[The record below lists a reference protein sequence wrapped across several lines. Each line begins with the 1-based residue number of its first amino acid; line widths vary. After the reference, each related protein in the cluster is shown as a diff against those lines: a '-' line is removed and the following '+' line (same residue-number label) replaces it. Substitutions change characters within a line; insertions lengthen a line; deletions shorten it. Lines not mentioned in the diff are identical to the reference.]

1 VTRAPLIHIGAR
13 TKSPQRAVE
22 IPFMSKKMLIDAAH
36 AEETRVVVVDGTRV
50 EEFDFE
56 SQTRKQLRGNIYLAK
71 VTRVEPSL
79 QAAFIEYGG
88 NRHGFLAF
96 NEIHPD
102 YYQIPVADREALM
115 RDDSHDDEDDHHHAR
130 DEDDGDA
137 VDDEEDAVEEELARR
152 KRRLMRKYK
161 IQEVIRRRQIMLV
174 QVVKE
179 ERGNKGAALTTY
191 LSLAGRYGVLMPNT
205 ARGGGI
211 SRKITTVTD
220 RKRLKSVVQSLDVPQ
235 GMGLIVRTA
244 GAKRT
249 KAEIKRDYEYLLRLW
264 ENIRETTLHSIA
276 PALIYEEEDLVKRAI
291 RDMYDKELEGI
302 WVEGEA
308 GYREARDFMRM
319 LMPSQAKKVFHY
331 RDPAPLFVKHRIED
345 HLAQIY
351 SPVVPLRSGGYL
363 VINQTEA
370 LVAIDVNSG
379 KATRER
385 NIEATALKTNSEAA
399 EEAARQLRL
408 RDLAGLIVIDFID
421 MDEAKNNRTVEKVLK
436 DALKDDRARIQM
448 GKISGFGLMEISRQ
462 RRRTG
467 VLEGTTHVC
476 EHCEGT
482 GRVRSVESSALAA
495 LRALEVEALKGSG
508 AVTLKVSRA
517 VGIYI
522 LNEKRAYLVRLQQT
536 HGLFVTVLVDDT
548 LHAADNEIERTEL
561 GERIAIAP
569 PPISDDDFD
578 DDAYDDEEEDE
589 DEEVLDEDGLERED
603 TDDDDAAVR
612 ASARGRGR
620 PAEAASDDDGD
631 RNRKRKRRRRG
642 RRDEADVE
650 AAPGAEGDVDG
661 DDDDGEARDGD
672 FAIEGE
678 DEEARRRRRRRGR
691 RGGRRGGREDGDR
704 PADAFVWTRPRVP
717 FGDSAFAWHD
727 PAALDGRGGEPR
739 RPAPERADRP
749 AQAERAPE
757 APRAERAERPERE
770 RRGRGRR
777 GERGPRPEV
786 AETLAEG
793 VVAEAPVFATEAEL
807 PPIAPAVVEPP
818 PSDIW
823 VELPAPT
830 EDAPKKARR
839 PRARGRKADAVTD
852 AAETTEAVSAEET
865 VAVVAEVPATVE
877 VASEALVEPAPI
889 AASAPQPAPEPEAS
903 QPEPVLETVAAPA
916 EPDPAEISDPPA
928 KPRKGWWRRG

>member
-1 VTRAPLIHIGAR
+1 
-13 TKSPQRAVE
+13 
-22 IPFMSKKMLIDAAH
+22 MSKKMLIDAAH

-130 DEDDGDA
+130 EDDDGDV

-220 RKRLKSVVQSLDVPQ
+220 RKRLKSVVQGLDVPQ

-264 ENIRETTLHSIA
+264 ENIRDNTLHSIA

-291 RDMYDKELEGI
+291 RDMYDKDLDGI
-302 WVEGEA
+302 WVEGDA
-308 GYREARDFMRM
+308 GYKEARDFMRM
-319 LMPSQAKKVFHY
+319 LMPSQAKKVFNY
-331 RDPAPLFVKHRIED
+331 RDPTPLFVKNKIED

-385 NIEATALKTNSEAA
+385 NIEATALKTNIEAA

-421 MDEAKNNRTVEKVLK
+421 MDEGKNNRTVEKVLK

-495 LRALEVEALKGSG
+495 LRAVEVEALKGSG
-508 AVTLKVSRA
+508 AVILKVARS
-517 VGIYI
+517 VGLYI
-522 LNEKRAYLVRLQQT
+522 LNEKRAYLQRLLET
-536 HGLFVTVLVDDT
+536 HGLHVTVIVDDS
-548 LHAADNEIERTEL
+548 LHAGDQEIERTEL
-561 GERIAIAP
+561 GERIAVAP
-569 PPISDDDFD
+569 APYVEEDDDFD
-578 DDAYDDEEEDE
+578 PTAFEDEEEDDEIIDDE
-589 DEEVLDEDGLERED
+589 DEEDLERED
-603 TDDDDAAVR
+603 TDDDDASSR
-612 ASARGRGR
+612 KQAR
-620 PAEAASDDDGD
+620 DDDRGD
-631 RNRKRKRRRRG
+631 RKGRRG
-642 RRDEADVE
+642 RRDRGRGRGRRDERETEAEVE
-650 AAPGAEGDVDG
+650 AESDEDEAEGDAEDRAEFG
-661 DDDDGEARDGD
+661 DDDDGG
-672 FAIEGE
+672 
-678 DEEARRRRRRRGR
+678 RRRRRRGR

-704 PADAFVWTRPRVP
+704 PTDAFVWIRPRVP
-717 FGDSAFAWHD
+717 FGENVFTWHD
-727 PAALDGRGGEPR
+727 PAALVGGASEPR
-739 RPAPERADRP
+739 RPAPEARV
-749 AQAERAPE
+749 ETSE
-757 APRAERAERPERE
+757 ATERPERE
-770 RRGRGRR
+770 ERPGRERGRR
-777 GERGPRPEV
+777 GRDRGRR
-786 AETLAEG
+786 ARDETIQTEA
-793 VVAEAPVFATEAEL
+793 VAEAAPVEAVAAEPAQPAEPFEAPVL
-807 PPIAPAVVEPP
+807 APPVIAGPPADV
-818 PSDIW
+818 W
-823 VELPAPT
+823 VELPEI
-830 EDAPKKARR
+830 EDAPKKPKRTR
-839 PRARGRKADAVTD
+839 SRSKKALAEAVEAAPEAVEAVAETVTD
-852 AAETTEAVSAEET
+852 S
-865 VAVVAEVPATVE
+865 VAVVPPE
-877 VASEALVEPAPI
+877 PI
-889 AASAPQPAPEPEAS
+889 AEPVVEAAPQPVAT
-903 QPEPVLETVAAPA
+903 PEPVAEAAAAAPV
-916 EPDPAEISDPPA
+916 EPDPNEITAPPE
-928 KPRKGWWRRG
+928 KPRRGWWRR

>member
-1 VTRAPLIHIGAR
+1 
-13 TKSPQRAVE
+13 
-22 IPFMSKKMLIDAAH
+22 MSKKMLIDAAH

-115 RDDSHDDEDDHHHAR
+115 RDDSHDDEDDHVSTR
-130 DEDDGDA
+130 RGDEEDGDH

-211 SRKITTVTD
+211 SRKITTITD

-235 GMGLIVRTA
+235 GMGLIIRTA

-249 KAEIKRDYEYLLRLW
+249 KAEVKRDYDYLLRLW
-264 ENIRETTLHSIA
+264 ENIRETTLHSVA

-308 GYREARDFMRM
+308 GFKEARDFMRM

-331 RDPAPLFVKHRIED
+331 REPAPLFVKHRIED

-385 NIEATALKTNSEAA
+385 NIEATALKTNTEAA

-421 MDEAKNNRTVEKVLK
+421 MDEGKNNRSVEKVLK

-495 LRALEVEALKGSG
+495 LRAVEVEALKGSG
-508 AVTLKVSRA
+508 AITLKVSRA

-536 HGLFVTVLVDDT
+536 HGLFVTVLVDES
-548 LHAADNEIERTEL
+548 LHAAENEIERTEL
-561 GERIAIAP
+561 GERIAITAP
-569 PPISDDDFD
+569 PASDDDFED
-578 DDAYDDEEEDE
+578 EVYDDEEEDE
-589 DEEVLDEDGLERED
+589 DEEILDEEDLERED
-603 TDDDDAAVR
+603 TDDDASAVR
-612 ASARGRGR
+612 AAPRGKPR
-620 PAEAASDDDGD
+620 AEAAEDEGD

-642 RRDEADVE
+642 RRDDVDAAPEGEAE
-650 AAPGAEGDVDG
+650 AADDAEGDEDA
-661 DDDDGEARDGD
+661 DADRGD
-672 FAIEGE
+672 FPALEGE

-704 PADAFVWTRPRVP
+704 PADAFVWIRPRVP

-739 RPAPERADRP
+739 RPAPEPVASEP
-749 AQAERAPE
+749 APQAERPA
-757 APRAERAERPERE
+757 RAERPERAE
-770 RRGRGRR
+770 RSEGRSSRSRGRGR
-777 GERGPRPEV
+777 GEREARPAPVE
-786 AETLAEG
+786 ALADVELPPIPA
-793 VVAEAPVFATEAEL
+793 VVAEA
-807 PPIAPAVVEPP
+807 P

-823 VELPAPT
+823 VELPAPGD
-830 EDAPKKARR
+830 EAPKKARR
-839 PRARGRKADAVTD
+839 PRTRGRKGD
-852 AAETTEAVSAEET
+852 AATAEAVIETASEEG
-865 VAVVAEVPATVE
+865 AAPEVVAEP
-877 VASEALVEPAPI
+877 VAAEALVEIDVVAPAPI
-889 AASAPQPAPEPEAS
+889 VVSAPQPVAE
-903 QPEPVLETVAAPA
+903 PEPVLEAVLTPA
-916 EPDPAEISDPPA
+916 EPDPAEITAPPA
-928 KPRKGWWRRG
+928 KPRGGWWRRG

>member
-1 VTRAPLIHIGAR
+1 
-13 TKSPQRAVE
+13 
-22 IPFMSKKMLIDAAH
+22 MSKKMLIDAAH

-115 RDDSHDDEDDHHHAR
+115 RDDSGDDEDDTPVSRRASGGD
-130 DEDDGDA
+130 DEDDGNGRDHA
-137 VDDEEDAVEEELARR
+137 IDDDEDDVEEELARR

-211 SRKITTVTD
+211 SRKITAVTD

-249 KAEIKRDYEYLLRLW
+249 KAEVKRDYEYLLRLW
-264 ENIRETTLHSIA
+264 ENIRENTLHSIA

-291 RDMYDKELEGI
+291 RDMYDKDLDGI
-302 WVEGEA
+302 WVEGDA
-308 GYREARDFMRM
+308 GYKEARDFMRM
-319 LMPSQAKKVFHY
+319 LMPSQAKKVFNY
-331 RDPAPLFVKHRIED
+331 RDPTPLFVKNKIED

-385 NIEATALKTNSEAA
+385 NIEATALKTNVEAA

-421 MDEAKNNRTVEKVLK
+421 MDEGKNNRTVEKVLK

-495 LRALEVEALKGSG
+495 LRAVEAEALKGSG
-508 AVTLKVSRA
+508 SVILKVARS
-517 VGIYI
+517 VGLYI
-522 LNEKRAYLVRLQQT
+522 LNEKRAYLQRLLQT
-536 HGLFVTVLVDDT
+536 HGLHVTVVVDDS
-548 LHAADNEIERTEL
+548 LHAGDQEIERTEL
-561 GERIAIAP
+561 GERIAVAP
-569 PPISDDDFD
+569 APYVEEDDGFD
-578 DDAYDDEEEDE
+578 ADAFADEEEDDEIIDDE
-589 DEEVLDEDGLERED
+589 DEDDVERED
-603 TDDDDAAVR
+603 TDDDDA
-612 ASARGRGR
+612 SARKQAR
-620 PAEAASDDDGD
+620 DDDRGD
-631 RNRKRKRRRRG
+631 RKGRRG
-642 RRDEADVE
+642 RRDRGRGRGRRDEREADAEIE
-650 AAPGAEGDVDG
+650 ADEDDAEGDADG
-661 DDDDGEARDGD
+661 RAEFGGEEDDDD
-672 FAIEGE
+672 
-678 DEEARRRRRRRGR
+678 RRRRRRRGR

-704 PADAFVWTRPRVP
+704 PADAFVWIRPRVP
-717 FGDSAFAWHD
+717 FGENVFTWHD
-727 PAALDGRGGEPR
+727 PAVLVGGNSEPR
-739 RPAPERADRP
+739 RPAPEARA
-749 AQAERAPE
+749 EVE
-757 APRAERAERPERE
+757 TVERAERPERPE
-770 RRGRGRR
+770 REEREGGRRERGRRGRDRGRR
-777 GERGPRPEV
+777 GERAEAAEV
-786 AETLAEG
+786 APVET
-793 VVAEAPVFATEAEL
+793 VVAEQAAEPAEPFEAPILA
-807 PPIAPAVVEPP
+807 PPVIAGPPADV
-818 PSDIW
+818 W
-823 VELPAPT
+823 VELPEA
-830 EDAPKKARR
+830 EEAPKKPKRTR
-839 PRARGRKADAVTD
+839 SRSKKAAEPAPEAVEAVAEAVT
-852 AAETTEAVSAEET
+852 ES
-865 VAVVAEVPATVE
+865 VAVVTPEPEAAPEPVAELAPE
-877 VASEALVEPAPI
+877 PVA
-889 AASAPQPAPEPEAS
+889 APEPE
-903 QPEPVLETVAAPA
+903 PVVEAAPAAPA
-916 EPDPAEISDPPA
+916 EPDPNEIGTPPE
-928 KPRKGWWRRG
+928 KPRKGWWRR

>member
-1 VTRAPLIHIGAR
+1 
-13 TKSPQRAVE
+13 
-22 IPFMSKKMLIDAAH
+22 MSKKMLIDAAH
-36 AEETRVVVVDGTRV
+36 AEETRVVVVDGSRV

-115 RDDSHDDEDDHHHAR
+115 RDDSGDDEDDHHHAR
-130 DEDDGDA
+130 DGEDDGDA

-220 RKRLKSVVQSLDVPQ
+220 RKRLKSVVQGLDVPQ

-264 ENIRETTLHSIA
+264 ENIRDNTLHSIA

-291 RDMYDKELEGI
+291 RDMYDKDLEGI

-308 GYREARDFMRM
+308 GYKEARDFMRM
-319 LMPSQAKKVFHY
+319 LMPSQAKKVFPY
-331 RDPAPLFVKHRIED
+331 REPAPLFVKHKIED

-385 NIEATALKTNSEAA
+385 NIEATALKTNVEAA

-421 MDEAKNNRTVEKVLK
+421 MDEGKNNRTVEKVLK

-476 EHCEGT
+476 EHCDGT

-495 LRALEVEALKGSG
+495 LRAVEVEALKGGG
-508 AVTLKVSRA
+508 AVTLKVSRP

-522 LNEKRAYLVRLQQT
+522 LNEKRAYLLRLQQT
-536 HGLFVTVLVDDT
+536 HALFVTVLVDDS
-548 LHAADNEIERTEL
+548 LHQAEHDIDRTEL
-561 GERIAIAP
+561 GERPAP
-569 PPISDDDFD
+569 QIFAPIEPDPV
-578 DDAYDDEEEDE
+578 YDDEAFEDE
-589 DEEVLDEDGLERED
+589 DEEDEEEIEAGEASEEDEDAPRAARPARAEPAE
-603 TDDDDAAVR
+603 DDANGR
-612 ASARGRGR
+612 RG
-620 PAEAASDDDGD
+620 
-631 RNRKRKRRRRG
+631 RKRRRRG
-642 RRDEADVE
+642 GRRDERDEAPAE
-650 AAPGAEGDVDG
+650 AAGDEDEEDADGVERAEGD
-661 DDDDGEARDGD
+661 
-672 FAIEGE
+672 IEGE
-678 DEEARRRRRRRGR
+678 DEESRRRRRRRGR

-704 PADAFVWTRPRVP
+704 PADAFAWTRPRVP
-717 FGDSAFAWHD
+717 FGENAFVWHD
-727 PAALDGRGGEPR
+727 PEALDGRNSER
-739 RPAPERADRP
+739 RPSGDRPERTERPEPVEAVAAERTERPERA
-749 AQAERAPE
+749 ERGE
-757 APRAERAERPERE
+757 RGGRRGRGRGERTERTETSDAPRAERAPAQRVD
-770 RRGRGRR
+770 
-777 GERGPRPEV
+777 V
-786 AETLAEG
+786 ADLEP
-793 VVAEAPVFATEAEL
+793 APL
-807 PPIAPAVVEPP
+807 APAVIEGPP
-818 PSDIW
+818 ADVW
-823 VELPAPT
+823 VELPPQD
-830 EDAPKKARR
+830 EAPKKARR
-839 PRARGRKADAVTD
+839 PRSRGRKAAD
-852 AAETTEAVSAEET
+852 AETPAEAIAE
-865 VAVVAEVPATVE
+865 APVVAETVVETVESAPLVAADVE
-877 VASEALVEPAPI
+877 VAAPVLVEAPSAPALVVVEA
-889 AASAPQPAPEPEAS
+889 APEPT
-903 QPEPVLETVAAPA
+903 PVAVT
-916 EPDPAEISDPPA
+916 PDPAEIVTPPE
-928 KPRKGWWRRG
+928 KPKRGWWRRG

>member
-1 VTRAPLIHIGAR
+1 
-13 TKSPQRAVE
+13 
-22 IPFMSKKMLIDAAH
+22 MSKKMLIDAAH
-36 AEETRVVVVDGTRV
+36 AEETRVVVVDGSRV

-115 RDDSHDDEDDHHHAR
+115 RDDSGDDEDDHHHAR
-130 DEDDGDA
+130 EDDDGV

-220 RKRLKSVVQSLDVPQ
+220 RKRLKSVVQGLDVPQ

-264 ENIRETTLHSIA
+264 ENIRDNTLHSIA

-291 RDMYDKELEGI
+291 RDMYDKDLEGI

-308 GYREARDFMRM
+308 GYKEARDFMRM
-319 LMPSQAKKVFHY
+319 LMPSQAKKVFPY
-331 RDPAPLFVKHRIED
+331 REPAPLFVKHKIED

-385 NIEATALKTNSEAA
+385 NIEATALKTNVEAA

-436 DALKDDRARIQM
+436 DSLKDDRARIQM

-476 EHCEGT
+476 EHCDGT

-495 LRALEVEALKGSG
+495 LRAVEVEALKGGG
-508 AVTLKVSRA
+508 AVTLKVSRP

-522 LNEKRAYLVRLQQT
+522 LNEKRAYLLRLQQT
-536 HGLFVTVLVDDT
+536 HALFVTVLVDDS
-548 LHAADNEIERTEL
+548 LHQAEHDIDRTEL
-561 GERIAIAP
+561 GERPAP
-569 PPISDDDFD
+569 QIFAPIEPDPVYDDEAF
-578 DDAYDDEEEDE
+578 DDEEEDE
-589 DEEVLDEDGLERED
+589 DEDVVSEDEDEGE
-603 TDDDDAAVR
+603 DDDAPR
-612 ASARGRGR
+612 AAR
-620 PAEAASDDDGD
+620 PARVEASDEESNG
-631 RNRKRKRRRRG
+631 RRGRKRRRRG
-642 RRDEADVE
+642 GRRDDRDEAPAE
-650 AAPGAEGDVDG
+650 AAGDEDEDDADGVERAEGD
-661 DDDDGEARDGD
+661 
-672 FAIEGE
+672 IEGE
-678 DEEARRRRRRRGR
+678 DEESRRRRRRRGR

-704 PADAFVWTRPRVP
+704 PADAFAWTRPRVP
-717 FGDSAFAWHD
+717 FGENAFVWHD
-727 PAALDGRGGEPR
+727 PEALDGR
-739 RPAPERADRP
+739 RPAND
-749 AQAERAPE
+749 
-757 APRAERAERPERE
+757 RAERPERPE
-770 RRGRGRR
+770 RPERVESPVAERPERPERAERSGRRGRGRGER
-777 GERGPRPEV
+777 GERTEAADAPRPERTPALRV
-786 AETLAEG
+786 DVTDLEP
-793 VVAEAPVFATEAEL
+793 APL
-807 PPIAPAVVEPP
+807 APAVIEGPP
-818 PSDIW
+818 ADVW
-823 VELPAPT
+823 VELPPQ

-839 PRARGRKADAVTD
+839 PRSRGRKSADVEAQ
-852 AAETTEAVSAEET
+852 AETGAEAAVAEVVEEAPL
-865 VAVVAEVPATVE
+865 VAADVDVPAPVVAEPA
-877 VASEALVEPAPI
+877 
-889 AASAPQPAPEPEAS
+889 PAPEPVE
-903 QPEPVLETVAAPA
+903 VAAAAPESAPVAA
-916 EPDPAEISDPPA
+916 EPDPAEILTPPE
-928 KPRKGWWRRG
+928 KPKRGWWRRG

>member
-1 VTRAPLIHIGAR
+1 
-13 TKSPQRAVE
+13 
-22 IPFMSKKMLIDAAH
+22 MSKKMLIDAAH

-115 RDDSHDDEDDHHHAR
+115 RDDSGDDEDDQHHAR
-130 DEDDGDA
+130 EDNDGDA

-220 RKRLKSVVQSLDVPQ
+220 RKRLKSVVQGLDVPQ

-264 ENIRETTLHSIA
+264 ENIRDNTLHSIA

-291 RDMYDKELEGI
+291 RDMYDKDLEGI

-308 GYREARDFMRM
+308 GYKEARDFMRM
-319 LMPSQAKKVFHY
+319 LMPSQAKKVFPY
-331 RDPAPLFVKHRIED
+331 REPAPLFVKHKIED

-385 NIEATALKTNSEAA
+385 NIEATALKTNMEAA

-421 MDEAKNNRTVEKVLK
+421 MDEGKNNRAVEKVLK
-436 DALKDDRARIQM
+436 DSLKDDRARIQM

-476 EHCEGT
+476 EHCDGT

-495 LRALEVEALKGSG
+495 LRAVEVEALKGGG
-508 AVTLKVSRA
+508 AVTLKVSRP

-522 LNEKRAYLVRLQQT
+522 LNEKRAYLLRLQQT
-536 HGLFVTVLVDDT
+536 HALFVTVLVDDS
-548 LHAADNEIERTEL
+548 LHQAEHDIDRTEL
-561 GERIAIAP
+561 GERPAP
-569 PPISDDDFD
+569 QIFAPIEPDPV
-578 DDAYDDEEEDE
+578 YDDEAFDDEEDEEDEEIVSEDE
-589 DEEVLDEDGLERED
+589 DESEG
-603 TDDDDAAVR
+603 DDAPR
-612 ASARGRGR
+612 AAR
-620 PAEAASDDDGD
+620 PARAEPAEDEGARRG
-631 RNRKRKRRRRG
+631 RKRRRRG
-642 RRDEADVE
+642 GRRDDRDEAPAE
-650 AAPGAEGDVDG
+650 AAGEEDEDDAEGAEGADRAEG
-661 DDDDGEARDGD
+661 D
-672 FAIEGE
+672 IEGE
-678 DEEARRRRRRRGR
+678 DEESRRRRRRRGR

-704 PADAFVWTRPRVP
+704 PADAFAWTRPRVP
-717 FGDSAFAWHD
+717 FGESAFVWHD
-727 PAALDGRGGEPR
+727 PAELDARGPR
-739 RPAPERADRP
+739 PERP
-749 AQAERAPE
+749 ERVE
-757 APRAERAERPERE
+757 APVAERAERPERAE
-770 RRGRGRR
+770 RGERGGRRGRGRGER
-777 GERGPRPEV
+777 GERTEVSDAPRAERAPAPRVDV
-786 AETLAEG
+786 AEL
-793 VVAEAPVFATEAEL
+793 EAAPL
-807 PPIAPAVVEPP
+807 PPPVIEGPPADV
-818 PSDIW
+818 W
-823 VELPAPT
+823 VELPPQD
-830 EDAPKKARR
+830 EAPKKARR
-839 PRARGRKADAVTD
+839 PRSRGRKAAD
-852 AAETTEAVSAEET
+852 
-865 VAVVAEVPATVE
+865 AEVPAEVTVETPTAETVEETPLVAADVE
-877 VASEALVEPAPI
+877 VAAPVVVEA
-889 AASAPQPAPEPEAS
+889 APEPAAE
-903 QPEPVLETVAAPA
+903 PEPVAVAAA
-916 EPDPAEISDPPA
+916 EPALVVVESDPAEILTPPE
-928 KPRKGWWRRG
+928 KPKRGWWRRG

>member
-1 VTRAPLIHIGAR
+1 
-13 TKSPQRAVE
+13 
-22 IPFMSKKMLIDAAH
+22 MSKKMLIDAAH

-115 RDDSHDDEDDHHHAR
+115 RDDSGDDEDDHHHAR
-130 DEDDGDA
+130 EDDDGDA

-220 RKRLKSVVQSLDVPQ
+220 RKRLKSVVQGLDVPQ

-264 ENIRETTLHSIA
+264 ENIRDNTLHSIA

-291 RDMYDKELEGI
+291 RDMYDKDLEGI

-308 GYREARDFMRM
+308 GYKEARDFMRM
-319 LMPSQAKKVFHY
+319 LMPSQAKKVFPY
-331 RDPAPLFVKHRIED
+331 REPAPLFVKHKIED

-385 NIEATALKTNSEAA
+385 NIEATALKTNLEAA

-421 MDEAKNNRTVEKVLK
+421 MDEGKNNRAVEKVLK
-436 DALKDDRARIQM
+436 DSLKDDRARIQM

-476 EHCEGT
+476 EHCDGT

-495 LRALEVEALKGSG
+495 LRAVEVEALKGGG
-508 AVTLKVSRA
+508 AVTLKVSRP

-522 LNEKRAYLVRLQQT
+522 LNEKRAYLLRLQQT
-536 HGLFVTVLVDDT
+536 HALFVTVLVDDS
-548 LHAADNEIERTEL
+548 LHQAEHDIDRTEL
-561 GERIAIAP
+561 GERPAP
-569 PPISDDDFD
+569 QIFAPIEPEPV
-578 DDAYDDEEEDE
+578 YDDEAFDDEEDE
-589 DEEVLDEDGLERED
+589 EDEEIVAGDEDESE
-603 TDDDDAAVR
+603 DDAAPR
-612 ASARGRGR
+612 AAR
-620 PAEAASDDDGD
+620 PARAEPAEDEG
-631 RNRKRKRRRRG
+631 RRGRKRRRRG
-642 RRDEADVE
+642 GRRDDRDEAPVE
-650 AAPGAEGDVDG
+650 AAGEDDEDDAEGADRAEGD
-661 DDDDGEARDGD
+661 
-672 FAIEGE
+672 IEGE
-678 DEEARRRRRRRGR
+678 DEESGRRRRRRGR

-704 PADAFVWTRPRVP
+704 PADVFAWTRPRVP
-717 FGDSAFAWHD
+717 FGENAFVWHD
-727 PAALDGRGGEPR
+727 PEALDGR
-739 RPAPERADRP
+739 RPANDRPERGERP
-749 AQAERAPE
+749 ERVE
-757 APRAERAERPERE
+757 APVAERAERAERGG
-770 RRGRGRR
+770 RRGRGRGER
-777 GERGPRPEV
+777 GERTERIETFETSDTPRAERAPAPRVDVAELEV
-786 AETLAEG
+786 APLQ
-793 VVAEAPVFATEAEL
+793 
-807 PPIAPAVVEPP
+807 PAVIEGPP
-818 PSDIW
+818 TDIW
-823 VELPAPT
+823 VELPPQD
-830 EDAPKKARR
+830 EAPKKARR
-839 PRARGRKADAVTD
+839 PRSRGRKTADSEV
-852 AAETTEAVSAEET
+852 AAETSVETAVAEAVEET
-865 VAVVAEVPATVE
+865 PLVAADVEVAAPVVAEA
-877 VASEALVEPAPI
+877 
-889 AASAPQPAPEPEAS
+889 APEPEPESIAE
-903 QPEPVLETVAAPA
+903 PEPAAAESAPVVV
-916 EPDPAEISDPPA
+916 EPDPAEILTPPE
-928 KPRKGWWRRG
+928 KPKRGWWRRG

>member
-1 VTRAPLIHIGAR
+1 
-13 TKSPQRAVE
+13 
-22 IPFMSKKMLIDAAH
+22 MSKKMLIDAAH

-115 RDDSHDDEDDHHHAR
+115 RDDSHDDEDDHHHGR
-130 DEDDGDA
+130 DGEDDGDA

-220 RKRLKSVVQSLDVPQ
+220 RKRLKSVVQGLDVPQ

-264 ENIRETTLHSIA
+264 ENIRDNTLHSIA

-291 RDMYDKELEGI
+291 RDMYDKDLEGI

-308 GYREARDFMRM
+308 GYKEARDFMRM
-319 LMPSQAKKVFHY
+319 LMPSQAKKVFPY
-331 RDPAPLFVKHRIED
+331 REPAPLFVKHKIED

-385 NIEATALKTNSEAA
+385 NIEATALKTNLEAA

-421 MDEAKNNRTVEKVLK
+421 MDEGKNNRAVEKVLK
-436 DALKDDRARIQM
+436 DSLKDDRARIQM

-476 EHCEGT
+476 EHCDGT

-495 LRALEVEALKGSG
+495 LRAVEVEALKGGG
-508 AVTLKVSRA
+508 AVTLKVSRP

-522 LNEKRAYLVRLQQT
+522 LNEKRAYLLRLQQT
-536 HGLFVTVLVDDT
+536 HALFVTVLVDDS
-548 LHAADNEIERTEL
+548 LHQAEHDIDRTEL
-561 GERIAIAP
+561 GERPAP
-569 PPISDDDFD
+569 QIFAPIEPDPV
-578 DDAYDDEEEDE
+578 YDDEGFEDEDEDE
-589 DEEVLDEDGLERED
+589 DEEIVSEDEGES
-603 TDDDDAAVR
+603 DDDAPR
-612 ASARGRGR
+612 AAR
-620 PAEAASDDDGD
+620 PARAETADDENG
-631 RNRKRKRRRRG
+631 RRGRKRRRRG
-642 RRDEADVE
+642 GRRDERDEAPAE
-650 AAPGAEGDVDG
+650 AAGDEDEEDADGVDRAEGD
-661 DDDDGEARDGD
+661 
-672 FAIEGE
+672 IEGE
-678 DEEARRRRRRRGR
+678 DEESRRRRRRRGR

-704 PADAFVWTRPRVP
+704 PADAFAWTRPRVP
-717 FGDSAFAWHD
+717 FGENAFVWHD
-727 PAALDGRGGEPR
+727 PEALDGR
-739 RPAPERADRP
+739 RPANDRTATDRP
-749 AQAERAPE
+749 
-757 APRAERAERPERE
+757 ERAERPERVE
-770 RRGRGRR
+770 APVAERAEGPERAERGERGGRRGRGRGER
-777 GERGPRPEV
+777 GERTETSDAPRAERAPAQRVDV
-786 AETLAEG
+786 ADLEP
-793 VVAEAPVFATEAEL
+793 APL
-807 PPIAPAVVEPP
+807 APAVIEGPP
-818 PSDIW
+818 ADVW
-823 VELPAPT
+823 VELPPQD
-830 EDAPKKARR
+830 EAPKKARR
-839 PRARGRKADAVTD
+839 PRSRGRKASDGEASTD
-852 AAETTEAVSAEET
+852 TATEAP
-865 VAVVAEVPATVE
+865 VAEVVEETPLVAADVE
-877 VASEALVEPAPI
+877 VAAPVVVEA
-889 AASAPQPAPEPEAS
+889 APEPVAK
-903 QPEPVLETVAAPA
+903 PEPVAVAFAEPTSVVV
-916 EPDPAEISDPPA
+916 EPDPAEILTPPE
-928 KPRKGWWRRG
+928 KPKRGWWRRG

>member
-1 VTRAPLIHIGAR
+1 
-13 TKSPQRAVE
+13 
-22 IPFMSKKMLIDAAH
+22 MSKKMLIDAAH
-36 AEETRVVVVDGTRV
+36 AEETRVVVVDGSRV

-115 RDDSHDDEDDHHHAR
+115 RDDSHDDEDDTPVSRRATGGE
-130 DEDDGDA
+130 DEDDANDHA
-137 VDDEEDAVEEELARR
+137 IDDDEDDVEEELARR

-211 SRKITTVTD
+211 SRKITAVTD

-249 KAEIKRDYEYLLRLW
+249 KAEVKRDYEYLLRLW
-264 ENIRETTLHSIA
+264 ENIRDNTLHSVA

-291 RDMYDKELEGI
+291 RDMYDKDLDGI

-319 LMPSQAKKVFHY
+319 LMPSQAKKVFPY
-331 RDPAPLFVKHRIED
+331 REPTPLFVKHRIED

-385 NIEATALKTNSEAA
+385 NIEATALKTNIEAA

-495 LRALEVEALKGSG
+495 LRGVEVEALKGSG

-522 LNEKRAYLVRLQQT
+522 LNEKRGYLQRLQLN
-536 HGLFVTVLVDDT
+536 HGVFVTVLVDDG
-548 LHAADNEIERTEL
+548 LRQAEHEIERTEL
-561 GERIAIAP
+561 GERIAPPAIAYEP
-569 PPISDDDFD
+569 DPVFDEVFD
-578 DDAYDDEEEDE
+578 DEDE
-589 DEEVLDEDGLERED
+589 DEEEEIVSDEGDEDED
-603 TDDDDAAVR
+603 EDEAPRKARLDDD
-612 ASARGRGR
+612 RGGR
-620 PAEAASDDDGD
+620 
-631 RNRKRKRRRRG
+631 RNNKRRRRG
-642 RRDEADVE
+642 RRDEEPADE
-650 AAPGAEGDVDG
+650 AAEDGEGAEFDAEADADG
-661 DDDDGEARDGD
+661 DD
-672 FAIEGE
+672 E
-678 DEEARRRRRRRGR
+678 DSRRRRRRRGR

-704 PADAFVWTRPRVP
+704 AADVYVWNRPRVP
-717 FGDSAFAWHD
+717 FGDNPYVWHD
-727 PAALDGRGGEPR
+727 PEALEARGGEGR
-739 RPAPERADRP
+739 RDRGERQDRS
-749 AQAERAPE
+749 ERTERQERPE
-757 APRAERAERPERE
+757 AAERPERSE
-770 RRGRGRR
+770 RRERRR
-777 GERGPRPEV
+777 GGRDRQP
-786 AETLAEG
+786 A
-793 VVAEAPVFATEAEL
+793 AEAPIAPVEVEDVAPLVLEPPVIEGPPADVWVELPTPEEAAPTKKPRRSRSRGRKAEVEATETVE
-807 PPIAPAVVEPP
+807 AVVEP
-818 PSDIW
+818 
-823 VELPAPT
+823 
-830 EDAPKKARR
+830 
-839 PRARGRKADAVTD
+839 
-852 AAETTEAVSAEET
+852 AAEPVVET
-865 VAVVAEVPATVE
+865 VVEDTPIVAADVE
-877 VASEALVEPAPI
+877 IAPEPA
-889 AASAPQPAPEPEAS
+889 AEPAPEPVVQAAPVVVEAPVE
-903 QPEPVLETVAAPA
+903 PEPAPVAA
-916 EPDPAEISDPPA
+916 EPDPNEIGAPPA
-928 KPRKGWWRRG
+928 QPKRGWWRRG